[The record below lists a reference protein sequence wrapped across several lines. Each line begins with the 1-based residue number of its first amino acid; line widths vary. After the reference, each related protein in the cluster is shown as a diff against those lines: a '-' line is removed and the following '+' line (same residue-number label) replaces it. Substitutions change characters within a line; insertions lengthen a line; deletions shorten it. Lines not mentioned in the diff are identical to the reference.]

1 MAVHEYAGNA
11 LKKHHHTE
19 RVNKLAFTTV
29 VGNVGDVQM
38 KFTPNG
44 KAVCEVSVAENH
56 NRKNDQTGQWETE
69 STTWRRVSFWENQAE
84 AVADQVQKG
93 DRVIVSG
100 DEKLREYERKDGSKG
115 ASLEVRG
122 RHIGKVVMPLQSQ
135 QQSGGFQNQQQ
146 GQPSGSSGQFNQQ
159 APPPA
164 GNQQASA
171 FGQMSQGQDVWGG
184 QPQGQA
190 PPF

>member
-1 MAVHEYAGNA
+1 M
-11 LKKHHHTE
+11 
-19 RVNKLAFTTV
+19 AFTTV
-29 VGNVGDVQM
+29 VGNVGDVQL

-56 NRKNDQTGQWETE
+56 NRKNEQTGQWETE

-84 AVADQVQKG
+84 AVSNEIQKG
-93 DRVIVSG
+93 DRVIVTG
-100 DEKLREYERKDGSKG
+100 DEKLREYERQDGSKG
-115 ASLEVRG
+115 ASLEMRG
-122 RHIGKVVMPLQSQ
+122 RHIGKVVMALQNQ
-135 QQSGGFQNQQQ
+135 QQSGGFQQQQ
-146 GQPSGSSGQFNQQ
+146 QQ

-184 QPQGQA
+184 QQQQGQA

>member
-1 MAVHEYAGNA
+1 MTFV
-11 LKKHHHTE
+11 
-19 RVNKLAFTTV
+19 TV
-29 VGNVGDVQM
+29 IGNVGDVQL

-56 NRKNDQTGQWETE
+56 NRKNEQTGQWETE

-84 AVADQVQKG
+84 AVANEIQKG
-93 DRVIVSG
+93 DRVIVAG

-122 RHIGKVVMPLQSQ
+122 RHIGKVVMPLQNQ
-135 QQSGGFQNQQQ
+135 QQSGGFQQQQ
-146 GQPSGSSGQFNQQ
+146 QQ
-159 APPPA
+159 TPPPA

-184 QPQGQA
+184 QPQGRPA
-190 PPF
+190 PF

>member
-1 MAVHEYAGNA
+1 MAF
-11 LKKHHHTE
+11 LTI
-19 RVNKLAFTTV
+19 
-29 VGNVGDVQM
+29 VGNVGGVEL
-38 KFTPNG
+38 KFTPQG

-93 DRVIVSG
+93 DRVIVAG

-122 RHIGKVVMPLQSQ
+122 RHIGKVVMPLQNQ
-135 QQSGGFQNQQQ
+135 QQSGGFQQQ
-146 GQPSGSSGQFNQQ
+146 QQ

-171 FGQMSQGQDVWGG
+171 FGQMSQGQDMWGG
-184 QPQGQA
+184 GQQGQA

>member
-1 MAVHEYAGNA
+1 MTFV
-11 LKKHHHTE
+11 
-19 RVNKLAFTTV
+19 TV
-29 VGNVGDVQM
+29 IGNVGDVQL

-56 NRKNDQTGQWETE
+56 NRKNEQTGQWETE

-84 AVADQVQKG
+84 AVANEIQKG

-115 ASLEVRG
+115 ASLEMRG
-122 RHIGKVVMPLQSQ
+122 RHIGKVVMPLQNQ
-135 QQSGGFQNQQQ
+135 QQSGGFQQQQ
-146 GQPSGSSGQFNQQ
+146 QT
-159 APPPA
+159 PPPA

-171 FGQMSQGQDVWGG
+171 FGQMSQGQNVWGG
-184 QPQGQA
+184 QPQQGQA

>member
-1 MAVHEYAGNA
+1 MTFV
-11 LKKHHHTE
+11 
-19 RVNKLAFTTV
+19 TV
-29 VGNVGDVQM
+29 IGNVGDVQL

-56 NRKNDQTGQWETE
+56 NRKNEQTGQWETE

-115 ASLEVRG
+115 ASLEMRG
-122 RHIGKVVMPLQSQ
+122 RHIGKVVMPMQNQ
-135 QQSGGFQNQQQ
+135 QQSGGFQQQQ
-146 GQPSGSSGQFNQQ
+146 QT
-159 APPPA
+159 PPPA

-184 QPQGQA
+184 GQQGQA

>member
-1 MAVHEYAGNA
+1 MSFV
-11 LKKHHHTE
+11 
-19 RVNKLAFTTV
+19 TV
-29 VGNVGDVQM
+29 VGNVGDVQL

-44 KAVCEVSVAENH
+44 KAVCEVRVAENH
-56 NRKNDQTGQWETE
+56 NRKNEQTGQWETE

-84 AVADQVQKG
+84 AVANEIQKG
-93 DRVIVSG
+93 DRVIVAG

-115 ASLEVRG
+115 ASLEMRG
-122 RHIGKVVMPLQSQ
+122 RHIGKVVLPMQNQ
-135 QQSGGFQNQQQ
+135 QQSGGFQQQ
-146 GQPSGSSGQFNQQ
+146 QQ

-184 QPQGQA
+184 QPQQGGPA
-190 PPF
+190 PF

>member
-1 MAVHEYAGNA
+1 MTFV
-11 LKKHHHTE
+11 
-19 RVNKLAFTTV
+19 TV
-29 VGNVGDVQM
+29 IGNVGDVQL

-56 NRKNDQTGQWETE
+56 NRKNEQTGQWETE

-84 AVADQVQKG
+84 AVANEIQKG
-93 DRVIVSG
+93 DRVIVAG

-122 RHIGKVVMPLQSQ
+122 RHIGKVVMPLQNQ
-135 QQSGGFQNQQQ
+135 QQSGGFQQ
-146 GQPSGSSGQFNQQ
+146 QQ

-184 QPQGQA
+184 QPQGRPA
-190 PPF
+190 PF

>member
-1 MAVHEYAGNA
+1 MSFV
-11 LKKHHHTE
+11 
-19 RVNKLAFTTV
+19 TV
-29 VGNVGDVQM
+29 VGNVGDVQL

-56 NRKNDQTGQWETE
+56 NRKNEQTGQWETE

-115 ASLEVRG
+115 ASLEMRG
-122 RHIGKVVMPLQSQ
+122 RHIGKVVLPMSRQSPQ
-135 QQSGGFQNQQQ
+135 QQSGGFQQ
-146 GQPSGSSGQFNQQ
+146 QQ

-164 GNQQASA
+164 GTQQASA

-184 QPQGQA
+184 QPQGGSN